1 MDCDTSNKTQQLNAM
16 FDLGLELRLKN
27 KIQLT
32 MTLLEQS
39 EKFEYALLAN
49 SFILMEYFLSV
60 INVLL

>member
-1 MDCDTSNKTQQLNAM
+1 MDCDISNKTRQLNAM

-49 SFILMEYFLSV
+49 SFILMEYFWSV